1 MRVEMKILKVGVP
14 KNGLTLINDELFK
27 RLSAI
32 YPDVKVRVRYGT
44 NNQLEIFAKK
54 EEKKIANRIVEEA
67 FNEAD
72 EWLLQD

>member
-1 MRVEMKILKVGVP
+1 MILP
-14 KNGLTLINDELFK
+14 YT
-27 RLSAI
+27 
-32 YPDVKVRVRYGT
+32 GT

-54 EEKKIANRIVEEA
+54 EEKKIANRIIEEA